1 MYGGPRAEWEKTVRS
16 VFLQAKEI
24 HLRTAKEIAAAESE
38 SIQITNETIEAQA
51 MKPHKFRVGERVR
64 VVLEGWVEGTVL
76 NNVCVRYRYKC
87 TGSPMFNSAWFS
99 IERVRPIPRRRKRS
113 MASVVG
119 TLGSSGHQTIDT
131 RRRKKK

>member
-1 MYGGPRAEWEKTVRS
+1 
-16 VFLQAKEI
+16 
-24 HLRTAKEIAAAESE
+24 
-38 SIQITNETIEAQA
+38 

-64 VVLEGWVEGTVL
+64 VVLEGTVGWVGENTYF
-76 NNVCVRYRYKC
+76 VRLP
-87 TGSPMFNSAWFS
+87 SPKYFYHGDTD
-99 IERVRPIPRRRKRS
+99 VRPIPRRRKRS